1 MSGMGLH
8 MILEEIRTNRG
19 VSVREVARQI
29 DESYSTVDRWFN
41 GLAIPRFDQAIKLAQ
56 YFKVSLDAFAGREP
70 RDALT
75 RRDSTILRMAQII
88 GYEEAERRLL
98 LAELSV
104 GMVVGKSNGADAPVP
119 PIDEYDADLI
129 LVRTPIPTQPAE
141 PPAAPAEPPRMPI
154 PGTAVDPAGGGSK
167 RRRKSS

>member
-1 MSGMGLH
+1 

-56 YFKVSLDAFAGREP
+56 YFKVSLDALAGREP
-70 RDALT
+70 RDVLT
-75 RRDSTILRMAQII
+75 RRDSSILRMAQII

-104 GMVVGKSNGADAPVP
+104 GMVVGKSTAADALVP

-129 LVRTPIPTQPAE
+129 LVRTPISTQP
-141 PPAAPAEPPRMPI
+141 
-154 PGTAVDPAGGGSK
+154 VDPSEGRETPSSPVHGKPVDPSGGGN